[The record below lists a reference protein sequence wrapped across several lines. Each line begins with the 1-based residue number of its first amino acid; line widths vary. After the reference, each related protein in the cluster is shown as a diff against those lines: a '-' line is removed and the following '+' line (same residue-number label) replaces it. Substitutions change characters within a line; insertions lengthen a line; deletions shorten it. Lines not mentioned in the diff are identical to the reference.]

1 MKQKQIKHD
10 QILKTYCNFDGQ
22 SIINLIST
30 LKVWIED
37 SSQRGF
43 DNLRLVQDY
52 SVNRGYYN
60 LIGDRMETED
70 EHEKRVKHKEAA
82 AKRYKM
88 LKEKNKLK
96 MEEREC
102 KEYERLKAKFEKE

>member
-1 MKQKQIKHD
+1 MRQKQIKHN
-10 QILKTYCNFDGQ
+10 QILRTYCNFDGQ
-22 SIINLIST
+22 SIIDLIST
-30 LKVWIED
+30 LKVWIEE

-70 EHEKRVKHKEAA
+70 EHEMRVKHEEAA
-82 AKRYKM
+82 AKKHKM

-96 MEEREC
+96 TEERER
-102 KEYERLKAKFEKE
+102 KEYERLKIKFTN